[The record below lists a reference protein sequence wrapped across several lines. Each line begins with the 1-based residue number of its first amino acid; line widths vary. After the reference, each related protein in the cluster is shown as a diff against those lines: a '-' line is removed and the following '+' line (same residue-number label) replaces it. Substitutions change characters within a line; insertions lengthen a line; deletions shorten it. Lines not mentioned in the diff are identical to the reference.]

1 MSTVWRSPNRRVA
14 AALQRTSVVST
25 VVLAVVLLAVMA
37 TATQRTAVAGFGLVA
52 GCSLGLQALGVVL
65 VYRSSRV
72 VNLAQVQLASITA
85 VLFSEILR
93 HHAILR
99 LTGFGCDGC
108 PASPTAAAIE
118 YWVALAGTLLVA
130 PLCGLIVY
138 FGLMRPLARA
148 SRLVGT
154 VATLAAAT
162 VLGYAGDLIAGA
174 FDPHGGSLGGTPADT
189 RPPVAANLRLGPGVV
204 LDLGSWLTVVVAVL
218 ALGLVIL
225 FLRRAR
231 MGRAIRAAAD
241 NEDRA
246 RSLGIGPI
254 GVQALV
260 WSIAGLLSGLGASL
274 DAMATGVGGSG
285 GVTVPVVVTILA
297 AAVLASLDNL
307 PLALVSAVVLGIL
320 QQGVIAGNVDPGV
333 RDAVVFAIVV
343 GILLLRPRELSGR
356 LAAAAGA
363 WATSRETRPVPTA
376 LRDLPPVRRMRRATA
391 GAIAVMALAVPWVL
405 SPGGVTQASQMLVY
419 GIVGLS
425 LLILSG
431 WTGQISLGQFGL
443 AAVGAWVASW
453 LAGSAGL
460 PFWLTVPAGAV
471 AGTVT
476 ALVVGLP
483 ALRIRGLYLA
493 ITTLAFAQVA
503 QSVLFGQKLG
513 ATLIP
518 DHLDRPSILGLDGSD
533 DRAFYYLLLV
543 IAFACALA
551 VVGLRRSRTGRAL
564 IASRENEQATQ
575 AFGVNLTRA
584 RLQAFVVSGF
594 FAALG
599 GALFAY
605 LVGGASGGGFTP
617 EFSEKLFLMTVV
629 GGLGAVA
636 GPFLGAV
643 FLALATALI
652 DAGSGSAG
660 VVAVAAIILLLS
672 VPGGMAQMV
681 ASVRDAFLRRVADRY
696 HIAVPAFAHGGAEDD
711 GRARLAP
718 KRLGGGATEFVP
730 RRYRLDR
737 RPPQPVQTG
746 AGR

>member
-1 MSTVWRSPNRRVA
+1 MSSVWTSPHRRVA
-14 AALQRTSVVST
+14 AALQQTSAVST
-25 VVLAVVLLAVMA
+25 AVLGVVLVLTLA

-72 VNLAQVQLASITA
+72 VNFAQVQLAAVTS
-85 VLFSEILR
+85 VLFGEILR

-99 LTGFGCDGC
+99 VTGFGCDGC
-108 PASPTAAAIE
+108 TASPTAAAVE

-130 PLCGLIVY
+130 PLLGLVVY
-138 FGLMRPLARA
+138 FGLIRPLARA

-162 VLGYAGDLIAGA
+162 VLAYAAELIATA
-174 FDPHGGSLGGTPADT
+174 FDKSGGGLGAPPDT
-189 RPPVAANLRLGPGVV
+189 RPPIGLPIHLGTAVV
-204 LDLGSWLTVVVAVL
+204 LNLGSWLTVAVAGL
-218 ALGLVIL
+218 ALGLITL

-246 RSLGIGPI
+246 RSLGIGPV
-254 GVQALV
+254 GVQAVV
-260 WSIAGLLSGLGASL
+260 WMIAGLLSGLGAIL
-274 DAMATGVGGSG
+274 DSMATGVGGG
-285 GVTVPVVVTILA
+285 GGATVPVIVTILA
-297 AAVLASLDNL
+297 AAVLASLDSL
-307 PLALVSAVVLGIL
+307 PLALLGAVVLGIL
-320 QQGVIAGNVDPGV
+320 QQAVIAGNVDQGL
-333 RDAVVFAIVV
+333 RDLVVFAIVV
-343 GILLLRPRELSGR
+343 AVLLLRPREVTGR

-363 WATSRETRPVPTA
+363 WATSRETRPIPAA
-376 LRDLPPVRRMRRATA
+376 LRDLPPVRRLRLGTSTA
-391 GAIAVMALAVPWVL
+391 VAIIALSLPWVL
-405 SPGGVTQASQMLVY
+405 SPGSTSQASQLLVY
-419 GIVGLS
+419 AIVGLS

-443 AAVGAWVASW
+443 AGVGAWVAAW
-453 LAGSAGL
+453 LAGNAGL
-460 PFWLTVPAGAV
+460 PFWLTVPTGAI
-471 AGTVT
+471 AGTLA
-476 ALVVGLP
+476 ALLVGLP

-503 QSVLFGQKLG
+503 QTLLFGQKLG

-518 DHLDRPSILGLDGSD
+518 THLDRPSILGLDGGD
-533 DRAFYYLLLV
+533 ERAFYYLMLV
-543 IAFACALA
+543 IAGACALA
-551 VVGLRRSRTGRAL
+551 VMGLRRSRTGRAL

-605 LVGGASGGGFTP
+605 QVGGASGGGFTP
-617 EFSEKLFLMTVV
+617 EFSERLFLMTVV

-643 FLALATALI
+643 FMALAI
-652 DAGSGSAG
+652 GIVDAGSGSAAI
-660 VVAVAAIILLLS
+660 VAGAAIILLLAA
-672 VPGGMAQMV
+672 PGGMAQVV
-681 ASVRDAFLRRVADRY
+681 ASVRDSFLRRVADRY
-696 HIAVPAFAHGGAEDD
+696 HVEVPAFAHTGADDD

-718 KRLGGGATEFVP
+718 KRLGSGATEFVP

-737 RPPQPVQTG
+737 RPPLPARSGTG
-746 AGR
+746 R

>member
-1 MSTVWRSPNRRVA
+1 MSTVWASRGRRA
-14 AALQRTSVVST
+14 GALLQRTSAVST
-25 VVLAVVLLAVMA
+25 VVLAVVLVAVMA

-72 VNLAQVQLASITA
+72 VNFAQVQLGAISA
-85 VLFSEILR
+85 VLFGEIIK
-93 HHAILR
+93 HHALLR

-108 PASPTAAAIE
+108 PATPSAAATE
-118 YWVALAGTLLVA
+118 YWIALAGTLLVA
-130 PLCGLIVY
+130 PLCGLVLY

-154 VATLAAAT
+154 VATLAAAA
-162 VLGYAGDLIAGA
+162 VLSYAAELIQNA
-174 FDPHGGSLGGTPADT
+174 FDPNGGSLISAPADT
-189 RPPVAANLRLGPGVV
+189 RPPLNPSLRLGQGVV
-204 LDLGSWLTVVVAVL
+204 LNAGSWLTIVVAVL
-218 ALGLVIL
+218 ALVLITL

-246 RSLGIGPI
+246 RSLGIGPV
-254 GVQALV
+254 GVQAVV
-260 WSIAGLLSGLGASL
+260 WLIAGALSGLGAIL
-274 DAMATGVGGSG
+274 DSMSTGVGGSA

-307 PLALVSAVVLGIL
+307 PLAMAGAVVLGIL
-320 QQGVIAGNVDPGV
+320 QQAVIAGNVDQGL
-333 RDAVVFAIVV
+333 RDLVVFGIIV
-343 GILLLRPRELSGR
+343 GILLLRPREVSGR
-356 LAAAAGA
+356 LAAAAGS
-363 WATSRETRPVPTA
+363 WATSKETRPVPA
-376 LRDLPPVRRMRRATA
+376 VLRDLPPVRRMRRWSGT
-391 GAIAVMALAVPWVL
+391 ILVLVVLALPWVL
-405 SPGGVTQASQMLVY
+405 SPSGTSQATQFITYA
-419 GIVGLS
+419 IVGLS
-425 LLILSG
+425 LLVLSG

-443 AAVGAWVASW
+443 AGVGAWVAAW
-453 LAGSAGL
+453 LAGAAGL
-460 PFWLTVPAGAV
+460 PFWITVPLGAV
-471 AGTVT
+471 AGTLA

-493 ITTLAFAQVA
+493 ITTLAFAEVVQTL
-503 QSVLFGQKLG
+503 LFGQKLG
-513 ATLIP
+513 ASLLP
-518 DHLDRPSILGLDGSD
+518 SHLDRPSILGLDGSD
-533 DRAFYYLLLV
+533 ERAFYYLLAV
-543 IAFACALA
+543 IAGACALA
-551 VVGLRRSRTGRAL
+551 VLGLRRSRTGRAL
-564 IASRENEQATQ
+564 IASRENEQAVQ

-605 LVGGASGGGFTP
+605 QVGGASGGGFTP

-643 FLALATALI
+643 FLLVATTLV
-652 DAGSGSAG
+652 DTGSGSGA
-660 VVAVAAIILLLS
+660 VVAAAAIILLLS
-672 VPGGMAQMV
+672 APGGVAQVV
-681 ASVRDAFLRRVADRY
+681 ASIRDSFLRRVADRY
-696 HIAVPAFAHGGAEDD
+696 HVEVPAFAHGAGETD

-718 KRLGGGATEFVP
+718 KRLSSGATEFVP

-737 RPPQPVQTG
+737 RPLPAQTG

>member
-1 MSTVWRSPNRRVA
+1 MA
-14 AALQRTSVVST
+14 ALLQRTSVVST
-25 VVLAVVLLAVMA
+25 VVLAVVLVAVMA

-52 GCSLGLQALGVVL
+52 GCSLGLQSLAVVL

-72 VNLAQVQLASITA
+72 VNFAQVQLGAITA
-85 VLFSEILR
+85 VLFGEILR

-99 LTGFGCDGC
+99 VTGLGCDGC
-108 PASPTAAAIE
+108 HATPTAAATE

-130 PLCGLIVY
+130 PLCALIVY
-138 FGLMRPLARA
+138 FGVMRPLARA

-154 VATLAAAT
+154 VATLAAGT
-162 VLGYAGDLIAGA
+162 VLTYAAQLVGQA
-174 FDPHGGSLGGTPADT
+174 FDPNASALTGTPVNT
-189 RPPVAANLRLGPGVV
+189 RPPLDKPLHLGGPVV

-218 ALGLVIL
+218 ALALITL

-254 GVQALV
+254 GVQAVV
-260 WSIAGLLSGLGASL
+260 WMIAGLLSGLGALL
-274 DAMATGVGGSG
+274 DSMATGVGGSG
-285 GVTVPVVVTILA
+285 GVTVPVIVTILA
-297 AAVLASLDNL
+297 AAVLASLDSL
-307 PLALVSAVVLGIL
+307 PLALLSAVALGIL
-320 QQGVIAGNVDPGV
+320 QQAVIAGNVDQGL
-333 RDAVVFAIVV
+333 RDLVVFAIIV

-363 WATSRETRPVPTA
+363 WATSRETRPVPAA
-376 LRDLPPVRRMRRATA
+376 LRDLQPVRRMRRWTV
-391 GAIAVMALAVPWVL
+391 GVLVVVVLALPWVL
-405 SPGGVTQASQMLVY
+405 SPGGTGQASQFITY
-419 GIVGLS
+419 AIVGLS
-425 LLILSG
+425 LLVLSG

-443 AAVGAWVASW
+443 AGVGAWVASW
-453 LAGSAGL
+453 LAGTAGL
-460 PFWLTVPAGAV
+460 SFWVTVPLGAV
-471 AGTVT
+471 AGTLA

-493 ITTLAFAQVA
+493 ITTLAFAELTQTL
-503 QSVLFGQKLG
+503 LFGQKLG

-518 DHLDRPSILGLDGSD
+518 DHLDRPSILGLDGAD
-533 DRAFYYLLLV
+533 ERAFFYLLVV
-543 IAFACALA
+543 IAGGCALA
-551 VVGLRRSRTGRAL
+551 VTGLRRSRTGRAL

-605 LVGGASGGGFTP
+605 QVGGASGGGFTP

-643 FLALATALI
+643 FLVLATTVV
-652 DAGSGSAG
+652 DAGTGSAA

-672 VPGGMAQMV
+672 APGGMAQLV
-681 ASVRDAFLRRVADRY
+681 ASLRDSFLRRVADRY
-696 HIAVPAFAHGGAEDD
+696 HVEVPAFAHRAAGESD

-718 KRLGGGATEFVP
+718 KRLGSGATEFVP

-737 RPPQPVQTG
+737 RPLQGQPG
-746 AGR
+746 AGG